1 MLKTLT
7 SVAVGLAL
15 TMGLSAPAS
24 ASMSDKMTR
33 FTFDR
38 PIALPGVTLPPGT
51 YVFKLADPTIERKV
65 VQVLDGRGMHSY
77 ALLQAVPAFRSD
89 KEGEPSVSLMD
100 TVPGMPAAIHSWWP
114 VGESQG
120 FEFIYSEEQYAK
132 LTGLTDAPTAI
143 DGGGIASINLASA
156 TAAARAPE
164 LSLAQATQTAPEL
177 TVTPDPA
184 PSVGS
189 APELTRDQ
197 LPATASPVPLVAL
210 LGAMTLVGGA
220 LLLGRV
226 KA

>member
-65 VQVLDGRGMHSY
+65 VQVLDERGMHSY

-132 LTGLTDAPTAI
+132 LTGVTDAPTVI
-143 DGGGIASINLASA
+143 DGGGIASLNAA
-156 TAAARAPE
+156 PTAKAPE
-164 LSLAQATQTAPEL
+164 LTLAQATQPAPEL
-177 TVTPDPA
+177 TVTPDPV
-184 PSVGS
+184 PPTGR

-210 LGAMTLVGGA
+210 LGALTLVGGA